1 MCLKAKTK
9 TQTGGGELTD
19 KGKSKL
25 YIADARK
32 HKWTKKKKKATE
44 YYEHV
49 FLLLLNMEGCKDSTI
64 NHIKPIV
71 LFMLLR
77 AMLPG
82 TTSVP

>member
-1 MCLKAKTK
+1 M
-9 TQTGGGELTD
+9 TD
-19 KGKSKL
+19 EGKSKL
-25 YIADARK
+25 YIADAWK
-32 HKWTKKKKKATE
+32 HKWTKKKATE

-64 NHIKPIV
+64 NHIKLIV